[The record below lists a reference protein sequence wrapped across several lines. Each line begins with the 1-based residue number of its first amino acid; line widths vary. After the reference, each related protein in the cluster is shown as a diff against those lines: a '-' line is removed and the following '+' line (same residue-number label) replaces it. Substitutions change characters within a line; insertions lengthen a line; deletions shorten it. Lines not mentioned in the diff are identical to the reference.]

1 MAENGSGSDI
11 TAGGKLMK
19 KKRRII
25 LPIVAAVLCYI
36 ALGAVLP
43 FVYQPAVKEETKE
56 QTAQDLTNQMT
67 LFEVKA

>member
-1 MAENGSGSDI
+1 
-11 TAGGKLMK
+11 MK

-43 FVYQPAVKEETKE
+43 FVYQPAVKEETK
-56 QTAQDLTNQMT
+56 
-67 LFEVKA
+67 